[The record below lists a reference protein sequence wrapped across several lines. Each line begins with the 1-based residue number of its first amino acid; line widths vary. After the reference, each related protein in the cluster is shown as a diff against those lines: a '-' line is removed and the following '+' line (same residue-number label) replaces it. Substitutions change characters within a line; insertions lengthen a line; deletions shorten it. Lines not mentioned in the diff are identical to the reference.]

1 MKVRERRQVSAPQQG
16 ADAGGRTEQA
26 VVLIGIDTGTYTTKG
41 VACLTDGTVI
51 AEAHAAHEIS
61 VPRPGFA
68 EQDADG
74 VWWRDFCL
82 VARRLVSSLPPN
94 SKVAALAVSGM
105 GPCLV
110 PADDKGR
117 ALRPAMLYGVD
128 ARSEQQISELEAR
141 IGRVR
146 IARLSGC
153 RLTSQYVGPKILW
166 LKENEPDV
174 FVKTTR
180 FLTTTSYL
188 LLRLTGSYVVDQHQ
202 ASYFAPFADLK
213 HGRWDLRYAD
223 DLLNQS
229 LLPEIRWSHEVA
241 GGILPEVCEATGL
254 EPGTPVVVG
263 STDGVAEALSVGVVD
278 PGDIMVTYG
287 SAAVLMLVIGEP
299 RSAPNLW
306 PGAGAFPGTYTLT
319 GGPSATGSITSWFRR
334 ELAREMPQRSSE
346 EIGRAHGMLASEAS
360 QSPPGANGLLM
371 LPYFSGE
378 RSPISDPNARGVLA
392 GLNLSHTRGD
402 MYRAILEASG
412 LAARH
417 TMEQMESTG
426 AQIRRVVAVGGGSIS
441 SLWVQIMSNVTG
453 HPQDMPVARM
463 GASYGDA
470 FLAGLAIGAVKDM
483 SSLRDQWVHI
493 SHRVEPDPRTR
504 DCYDRL
510 YNLYL
515 DLYRKSR
522 STVHGLAA
530 LERAALPELVPSS
543 SESQVGGTQ

>member
-1 MKVRERRQVSAPQQG
+1 
-16 ADAGGRTEQA
+16 
-26 VVLIGIDTGTYTTKG
+26 VLIGIDTGTYTTKG

-51 AEAHAAHEIS
+51 AEALAAHDIS
-61 VPRPGFA
+61 VPQPGFA

-82 VARRLVSSLPPN
+82 VARRLTGALPRR
-94 SKVAALAVSGM
+94 SGVAALAVSGM

-110 PADDKGR
+110 AVDGDGHP
-117 ALRPAMLYGVD
+117 LRPAMLYGVD
-128 ARSEQQISELEAR
+128 ARSEQQIAELEAR
-141 IGRVR
+141 IGRDR

-166 LKENEPDV
+166 LKENEPAT
-174 FVKTTR
+174 FEKTSR

-188 LLRLTGSYVVDQHQ
+188 LFRLTGSYVVDQHQ

-223 DLLNQS
+223 GLITES

-241 GGILPEVCEATGL
+241 GWILPDVCEATGL
-254 EPGTPVVVG
+254 QSGTPVVVG

-278 PGDIMVTYG
+278 PGDIMITYG
-287 SAAVLMLVIGEP
+287 SAAVLMLVLREP

-334 ELAREMPQRSSE
+334 ELAREIPQRSSE
-346 EIGRAHGMLASEAS
+346 EISQAHGMLATEAE
-360 QSPPGANGLLM
+360 QSPPGAHGLLM

-402 MYRAILEASG
+402 IYRAILEASG
-412 LAARH
+412 FAARH
-417 TMEQMESTG
+417 TMEHMEATG

-441 SLWVQIMSNVTG
+441 NLWVQIMSNVTG
-453 HPQDMPVARM
+453 WPQDVPVARM

-470 FLAGLAIGAVKDM
+470 FLAGLAIGAVKDT
-483 SSLRDQWVHI
+483 SLRDQWVHI

-504 DCYDRL
+504 DSYDLL
-510 YNLYL
+510 YGMYL
-515 DLYRKSR
+515 DLYRTSR
-522 STVHGLAA
+522 STVHRLAA
-530 LERAALPELVPSS
+530 VEGEALRQCEHSSAEL
-543 SESQVGGTQ
+543 QLGNTR